1 MKYFTLS
8 ELTKTNTR
16 LDNTPPAEA
25 VRKLETLVAKVLD
38 PLREA
43 YGEPIYVN
51 SGYRSPAV
59 NRAVGGARNSQ
70 HCKGEAVDFK
80 CKDMAWC
87 FLFIKNYLDFD
98 QLIWERG
105 TKEQPQWLHVSYRAD
120 GKNRRQVLYIGVKS

>member
-1 MKYFTLS
+1 MKHFTIE

-16 LDNTPPAEA
+16 LGNTPPAEA
-25 VRKLETLVAKVLD
+25 VRNLTTLVERVLD

-59 NRAVGGARNSQ
+59 NSAVGGAKNSQ
-70 HCKGEAVDFK
+70 HVKGEAVDFR
-80 CKDMAWC
+80 CADMAWC

-105 TKEQPQWLHVSYRAD
+105 TKDQPQWVHVSYRRD
-120 GKNRRQVLYIGVKS
+120 GKNRRQVLYLGVK

>member
-1 MKYFTLS
+1 MKHFTIE

-16 LDNTPPAEA
+16 LGNTPPAEA
-25 VRKLETLVAKVLD
+25 VRNLSTLVERVLD

-59 NRAVGGARNSQ
+59 NRAVGGAKNSQ
-70 HCKGEAVDFK
+70 HCKGEAVDFR
-80 CKDMAWC
+80 CADMAWC
-87 FLFIKNYLDFD
+87 FRFIHTYLDFD

-105 TKEQPQWLHVSYRAD
+105 SKEQPQWVHVSYRRD
-120 GKNRRQVLYIGVKS
+120 GKNRRQVLYLGVK